1 MQSSTTAHSPFVSP
15 PRPLASLPALVSS
28 PVANPQDPALH
39 QEHHPLPLP
48 VPLRKQRRPA
58 FPRTRTTA
66 GTNAP
71 PRMRKAL
78 EGIRAFLASKS
89 CYDIL
94 PESFR
99 LIVFDT
105 KLGITKSLQALVTN
119 GASHPLQGDAPLSV
133 ALTFGAPRSPTVQQA
148 SSLPRCTTRA
158 RIALPAC
165 SPWPTWCTSSSTTT

>member
-1 MQSSTTAHSPFVSP
+1 MQSSTTAHQPFVSP
-15 PRPLASLPALVSS
+15 PRPLASLPPLLSS
-28 PVANPQDPALH
+28 PTSASASASLAQQYQ
-39 QEHHPLPLP
+39 QEHPLPLP

-66 GTNAP
+66 GTHAP

-119 GASHPLQGDAPLSV
+119 GPSL
-133 ALTFGAPRSPTVQQA
+133 
-148 SSLPRCTTRA
+148 LPRPPP
-158 RIALPAC
+158 PAQEGLAH
-165 SPWPTWCTSSSTTT
+165 

>member
-1 MQSSTTAHSPFVSP
+1 
-15 PRPLASLPALVSS
+15 
-28 PVANPQDPALH
+28 
-39 QEHHPLPLP
+39 
-48 VPLRKQRRPA
+48 
-58 FPRTRTTA
+58 
-66 GTNAP
+66 
-71 PRMRKAL
+71 MRKAL

-119 GASHPLQGDAPLSV
+119 GASHLVQADVPLSV
-133 ALTFGAPRSPTVQQA
+133 ALTFFAHLAASSRQA

-165 SPWPTWCTSSSTTT
+165 SPWPTWSTSSSTTT